1 MAAIPL
7 KEAIMKEQ
15 TSLGVIIGNRGF
27 FPGYLCETGR
37 ESIIKALENRGI
49 KAVTLATE
57 DTKYGSVESLQD
69 AKKCADLF
77 KAHREEI
84 DGVVVSL
91 PNFGDERA
99 VANALRW
106 ADLDVP
112 VLVQAFPDDNLKM
125 TISDRRDS
133 FCGKVSVCNNLT
145 QYGIKYS
152 LTEQHT
158 VDPGGEAF
166 QKDLHR
172 FESICRVMRGIS
184 GVRIG
189 VIGTRPAAF
198 NTVRYSEK
206 LLERAGISTETL
218 DLSEIFG
225 RADHLDNNDPSVKSK
240 LEEIQNYVATNGV
253 PAKSLAKMA
262 KLGVLIDNWMQEQ
275 NLAASTIQCWTAIQ
289 EYYGIVPCTL
299 MSLMSNNLL
308 PSACETDAAGLIGMY
323 ILMLA
328 SGKPSSIVD
337 WNNNYSDDPDK
348 CVLFHCSNL
357 PRDVFE
363 EDTVKKGGRACRM
376 DYQKIIAGEVGKE
389 NAFGTIV
396 GRMQSGP
403 FTYCRVSTNDFAG
416 KISAYVGEG
425 ELTDDPLDTFGGY
438 GVARIPGLQK
448 LLRYICENG
457 FEHHVA
463 INLSQTASAVNEALS
478 KYLGWEVY
486 HQNRAG

>member
-1 MAAIPL
+1 M
-7 KEAIMKEQ
+7 
-15 TSLGVIIGNRGF
+15 
-27 FPGYLCETGR
+27 
-37 ESIIKALENRGI
+37 
-49 KAVTLATE
+49 
-57 DTKYGSVESLQD
+57 
-69 AKKCADLF
+69 
-77 KAHREEI
+77 
-84 DGVVVSL
+84 

-133 FCGKVSVCNNLT
+133 FCGKMSVCNNLT

-166 QKDLHR
+166 QKDLYR

-240 LEEIQNYVATNGV
+240 LEEIHDYVPTNGV
-253 PAKSLAKMA
+253 PAESLVKMA
-262 KLGVLIDNWMQEQ
+262 KLGVLIDNWMREQ
-275 NLAASTIQCWTAIQ
+275 NLAASTIQCWTAMQ
-289 EYYGIVPCTL
+289 EYYGIVPCAL
-299 MSLMSNNLL
+299 MSIMSNNLL

-337 WNNNYSDDPDK
+337 WNNNY
-348 CVLFHCSNL
+348 
-357 PRDVFE
+357 
-363 EDTVKKGGRACRM
+363 G
-376 DYQKIIAGEVGKE
+376 
-389 NAFGTIV
+389 
-396 GRMQSGP
+396 
-403 FTYCRVSTNDFAG
+403 
-416 KISAYVGEG
+416 
-425 ELTDDPLDTFGGY
+425 
-438 GVARIPGLQK
+438 
-448 LLRYICENG
+448 
-457 FEHHVA
+457 
-463 INLSQTASAVNEALS
+463 
-478 KYLGWEVY
+478 
-486 HQNRAG
+486 